1 MLLIITCSADTT
13 TDMLMPLLKGINVFR
28 FNIDKWDEYRWDF
41 SSKGFNVESS
51 DGNTL
56 TNDNIRCVY
65 LRKAVFIDPIDV
77 PKEGCLENWMR
88 GEIER
93 LWKDLYYD
101 MAAKNKAILVKPAKS
116 RWDKYTQMTLAQKYF
131 NVPEWHIIRGKI
143 PEETKNGE
151 WITKSLT
158 QEQIGKGK
166 TFITKK
172 VDTRKINLYYQWL
185 LQRRIKADYDVTSLY
200 VKGKIFSFQLDR
212 SRLTH
217 DDCRVETPFL
227 NWDKCELSRE
237 EEKSIEAF
245 MNDTGFEF
253 GRFDFLRKGNDL
265 YFLELNPNGIWA
277 WLDLEY
283 KNGIFECVTNEI
295 KTAYYKRA

>member
-1 MLLIITCSADTT
+1 M
-13 TDMLMPLLKGINVFR
+13 
-28 FNIDKWDEYRWDF
+28 
-41 SSKGFNVESS
+41 
-51 DGNTL
+51 
-56 TNDNIRCVY
+56 
-65 LRKAVFIDPIDV
+65 
-77 PKEGCLENWMR
+77 
-88 GEIER
+88 
-93 LWKDLYYD
+93 
-101 MAAKNKAILVKPAKS
+101 
-116 RWDKYTQMTLAQKYF
+116 
-131 NVPEWHIIRGKI
+131 
-143 PEETKNGE
+143 
-151 WITKSLT
+151 
-158 QEQIGKGK
+158 
-166 TFITKK
+166 
-172 VDTRKINLYYQWL
+172 
-185 LQRRIKADYDVTSLY
+185 QRRIKADYDVTSLY

-283 KNGIFECVTNEI
+283 KNGIFECVANEI

>member
-1 MLLIITCSADTT
+1 MAYN
-13 TDMLMPLLKGINVFR
+13 KGQN
-28 FNIDKWDEYRWDF
+28 
-41 SSKGFNVESS
+41 
-51 DGNTL
+51 
-56 TNDNIRCVY
+56 
-65 LRKAVFIDPIDV
+65 
-77 PKEGCLENWMR
+77 
-88 GEIER
+88 
-93 LWKDLYYD
+93 
-101 MAAKNKAILVKPAKS
+101 S
-116 RWDKYTQMTLAQKYF
+116 RR
-131 NVPEWHIIRGKI
+131 N
-143 PEETKNGE
+143 KNGE

-253 GRFDFLRKGNDL
+253 GRFDFYVKATT
-265 YFLELNPNGIWA
+265 FTFGI
-277 WLDLEY
+277 
-283 KNGIFECVTNEI
+283 KS
-295 KTAYYKRA
+295 KRNMGMARFRI